1 MVVEKLE
8 IVETRN
14 RNLEEMLA
22 ESQKNG
28 EVREERIAQ
37 LELRVMK
44 LEQRGTN
51 DFEVAPGSVEDAAS
65 GEWNDW
71 VTLDKKDHESA
82 HLPEAEG
89 GRKKKS
95 KECESTYVYCAINKW
110 ML

>member
-8 IVETRN
+8 MVETRS
-14 RNLEEMLA
+14 RNLEELLT

-28 EVREERIAQ
+28 EVREDRIAQ

-44 LEQRGTN
+44 LEQRGAN
-51 DFEVAPGSVEDAAS
+51 DFEVAPGSIGEAAS

-89 GRKKKS
+89 GRKKKG
-95 KECESTYVYCAINKW
+95 KECESTFIVQ
-110 ML
+110 